1 MPGIILLFHIV
12 FVEKNKKEA
21 MEVKPKSADMDVIE
35 EKEEKFLSAIPVDD
49 SFLGDMD
56 LQKDAEVCK
65 YCFRKL
71 KTFFLRS
78 FRFMSKQW
86 HQKYPHPFH
95 FFPIFKMPVKII

>member
-1 MPGIILLFHIV
+1 MPEIILLFHVV

-56 LQKDAEVCK
+56 LQKDAEVCI
-65 YCFRKL
+65 YCFGKF
-71 KTFFLRS
+71 KTFFWDQFGSWQNSGIRNTPIHS
-78 FRFMSKQW
+78 
-86 HQKYPHPFH
+86 P
-95 FFPIFKMPVKII
+95 FFPSLKCQ